1 MHELRYNPTE
11 YGSSEGPPLFPCRP
25 TVKHRSHSP
34 QRKAYICELAGSA
47 VWLRSLRRT
56 LLLWR
61 SRHSRVRSL
70 FTGSSSLTCAHRPY
84 RNQLPSETTA
94 YVAAV
99 TPLLDNEQGEHAAVD
114 GRRALPWRGAP
125 LLLSGCLS
133 SGRARRD
140 GHSVCIR
147 GAATRHDAKTFGF
160 ATEGS
165 SFTRQEF
172 AEERDT
178 TC

>member
-1 MHELRYNPTE
+1 MHELSHKPPD
-11 YGSSEGPPLFPCRP
+11 YGSSERTSFFPCRP

-56 LLLWR
+56 WLLWR

-99 TPLLDNEQGEHAAVD
+99 TPLLDNEQGEHPAID

-125 LLLSGCLS
+125 LERLFVE
-133 SGRARRD
+133 RA
-140 GHSVCIR
+140 
-147 GAATRHDAKTFGF
+147 GAA
-160 ATEGS
+160 
-165 SFTRQEF
+165 
-172 AEERDT
+172 
-178 TC
+178 